1 MKKRLISLALTLA
14 LCLGLAVPAFAADT
28 SGLDAN
34 GAKAYLEVLN
44 KQIAAYG
51 IITDTYAPSGIM
63 YTALEDMNAD
73 GTPELIIFAGKQGD
87 GGDIFVWTLRNGK
100 VVQTVNAIGEIDYS
114 GQIIFTNVS
123 LARRPG
129 ETAVCMRTD
138 VRQYHEDGSSGL
150 YAEEYR
156 IYHFDG
162 TKETFAAEDFDEPW
176 TLADEEF
183 GGDGIDV
190 GYWYGDKGVSTRAVQ
205 SALTAKAA
213 SAPSGG
219 FTDVNSTAYYAKA
232 VKWAVDRK
240 ITSGTSA
247 TTFSP
252 EKTCSVAEI
261 LTFLWNANGKPEPAG
276 RNPFSDI
283 STGNY
288 FYKAAVWAAGKGL
301 VSGNKLNPSA
311 PCTRAM
317 VMEYLW
323 KLAGSPNVKSSGY
336 SAQTIT
342 GTYNG
347 APCSIEFSAA
357 NMKETK
363 VYLAYLDEDTI
374 DDEIPYIGGD
384 YEVVTLVNIRPE
396 SRLAIKGV
404 DSLHIFTFIPT
415 YGEGYDSPQLNDK
428 NSFIW
433 SLGGDDWTYRLESG
447 TYGKNGTYEYL
458 FDLYARDVA
467 ILLDSQLKDRNEH
480 RYLLVKGPVSMST
493 DLTSFSD
500 VPSSAAYAQ
509 AVTWAVENG
518 ITSGTGNRQFSPNN
532 TCTRGEIVTFL
543 HRAMG

>member
-1 MKKRLISLALTLA
+1 MKKRLISLVLTLA
-14 LCLGLAVPAFAADT
+14 LCLGLAVPTLAVDT
-28 SGLDAN
+28 SGLDAS

-87 GGDIFVWTLRNGK
+87 GGDILVWTLRGGK
-100 VVQTVNAIGEIDYS
+100 IVQTVNAIGEIDYS

-129 ETAVCMRTD
+129 ETAVCVRTD

-183 GGDGIDV
+183 GGDGIDA

-219 FTDVNSTAYYAKA
+219 FTDVNPTDYYADA

-252 EKTCSVAEI
+252 KKTCSVAEI
-261 LTFLWNANGKPEPAG
+261 LTFLWNANGQPEPTG
-276 RNPFSDI
+276 RSPFGDI
-283 STGNY
+283 STGDY

-323 KLAGSPNVKSSGY
+323 KLAGRPSVNTSYAP
-336 SAQTIT
+336 QTVT
-342 GTYNG
+342 GVCDGTSCG
-347 APCSIEFSAA
+347 IEFSAA
-357 NMKETK
+357 TVKDVTITKNVYDIYGGVSVEEKEKVTLITVAPESK
-363 VYLAYLDEDTI
+363 MTVRGVPFVYLLDFFEENGVYNDPGPRGSTEISSKVFGSYAAGYNNAWELELFQGKSGNPYMIHI
-374 DDEIPYIGGD
+374 DSNAGG
-384 YEVVTLVNIRPE
+384 
-396 SRLAIKGV
+396 
-404 DSLHIFTFIPT
+404 
-415 YGEGYDSPQLNDK
+415 
-428 NSFIW
+428 
-433 SLGGDDWTYRLESG
+433 
-447 TYGKNGTYEYL
+447 
-458 FDLYARDVA
+458 
-467 ILLDSQLKDRNEH
+467 
-480 RYLLVKGPVSMST
+480 
-493 DLTSFSD
+493 FSD
-500 VPSSAAYAQ
+500 VPASAAYAQ

-518 ITSGTGNRQFSPNN
+518 ITAGTSDTTFSPNN

>member
-14 LCLGLAVPAFAADT
+14 LCLGLAVPAFAVDT

-123 LARRPG
+123 LARRLG
-129 ETAVCMRTD
+129 ETAVCVRTD

-213 SAPSGG
+213 SVSSGG
-219 FTDVNSTAYYAKA
+219 FTDVNPTAYYANA

-261 LTFLWNANGKPEPAG
+261 LTFLWNANGKPEPTG

-283 STGNY
+283 STGDY

-301 VSGNKLNPSA
+301 VSGNKLNPSRDEKEFDDYESK
-311 PCTRAM
+311 CD
-317 VMEYLW
+317 
-323 KLAGSPNVKSSGY
+323 
-336 SAQTIT
+336 
-342 GTYNG
+342 TYNWCG
-347 APCSIEFSAA
+347 L
-357 NMKETK
+357 KEK
-363 VYLAYLDEDTI
+363 VGI
-374 DDEIPYIGGD
+374 
-384 YEVVTLVNIRPE
+384 
-396 SRLAIKGV
+396 
-404 DSLHIFTFIPT
+404 HI
-415 YGEGYDSPQLNDK
+415 
-428 NSFIW
+428 
-433 SLGGDDWTYRLESG
+433 
-447 TYGKNGTYEYL
+447 
-458 FDLYARDVA
+458 
-467 ILLDSQLKDRNEH
+467 
-480 RYLLVKGPVSMST
+480 
-493 DLTSFSD
+493 
-500 VPSSAAYAQ
+500 
-509 AVTWAVENG
+509 
-518 ITSGTGNRQFSPNN
+518 
-532 TCTRGEIVTFL
+532 
-543 HRAMG
+543 

>member
-1 MKKRLISLALTLA
+1 M
-14 LCLGLAVPAFAADT
+14 
-28 SGLDAN
+28 
-34 GAKAYLEVLN
+34 
-44 KQIAAYG
+44 
-51 IITDTYAPSGIM
+51 
-63 YTALEDMNAD
+63 
-73 GTPELIIFAGKQGD
+73 
-87 GGDIFVWTLRNGK
+87 
-100 VVQTVNAIGEIDYS
+100 
-114 GQIIFTNVS
+114 
-123 LARRPG
+123 
-129 ETAVCMRTD
+129 
-138 VRQYHEDGSSGL
+138 
-150 YAEEYR
+150 
-156 IYHFDG
+156 
-162 TKETFAAEDFDEPW
+162 
-176 TLADEEF
+176 
-183 GGDGIDV
+183 
-190 GYWYGDKGVSTRAVQ
+190 
-205 SALTAKAA
+205 
-213 SAPSGG
+213 
-219 FTDVNSTAYYAKA
+219 
-232 VKWAVDRK
+232 
-240 ITSGTSA
+240 
-247 TTFSP
+247 
-252 EKTCSVAEI
+252 
-261 LTFLWNANGKPEPAG
+261 
-276 RNPFSDI
+276 
-283 STGNY
+283 
-288 FYKAAVWAAGKGL
+288 
-301 VSGNKLNPSA
+301 SGNKLNPSA

>member
-14 LCLGLAVPAFAADT
+14 LCLGLAVPALAAEAYRPYT
-28 SGLDAN
+28 LTGSSYGSPYTITFSA
-34 GAKAYLEVLN
+34 AKTEQKTVQMREHYDIDDE
-44 KQIAAYG
+44 
-51 IITDTYAPSGIM
+51 
-63 YTALEDMNAD
+63 YTAYQKAVVTFVTIKPDTKVTVSNGDVSMVGVTGVSAD
-73 GTPELIIFAGKQGD
+73 GNDRYTQIVMGAPETIENGTGRDA
-87 GGDIFVWTLRNGK
+87 FVSDF
-100 VVQTVNAIGEIDYS
+100 QTVYLYSDTGSYLITID
-114 GQIIFTNVS
+114 
-123 LARRPG
+123 
-129 ETAVCMRTD
+129 
-138 VRQYHEDGSSGL
+138 SSV
-150 YAEEYR
+150 
-156 IYHFDG
+156 
-162 TKETFAAEDFDEPW
+162 T
-176 TLADEEF
+176 
-183 GGDGIDV
+183 
-190 GYWYGDKGVSTRAVQ
+190 
-205 SALTAKAA
+205 
-213 SAPSGG
+213 PSG
-219 FTDVNSTAYYAKA
+219 FTDVNPTDYYADA

-240 ITSGTSA
+240 ITSGTSS

-252 EKTCSVAEI
+252 KKTCSVAEI
-261 LTFLWNANGKPEPAG
+261 LTFLWNANGKPEPTG

-283 STGNY
+283 STGDY

-493 DLTSFSD
+493 DITSFSD
-500 VPSSAAYAQ
+500 VPASAAYAQ